1 MELLH
6 RGLRPRLDL
15 LLLEHPIVILEG
27 ARAVG
32 KTTLVRQILE
42 QETLRGR
49 YVSLDD
55 ELEIARSD
63 PARWLASLPFGS
75 VVDEAQLVPE
85 LLLAAKKLVDQEP
98 APGRFLFTGSSRLRT
113 DSLGGSDALA
123 GRSVRAQLHPLTIGE
138 KTGRAVSIMSDL
150 VAGSVE
156 GWQPTLGSD
165 ELLRHVEEG
174 GMPGALGLS
183 ETGRIERFGSYAD
196 SSLGA
201 AMTGGTHHNI
211 TLRLIRH
218 IFAQSPTPENSTE
231 LARQLQVSR
240 DTILSHVNMLEESF
254 LIWRQRGFS
263 AGQAGE
269 IKRAQL
275 VAFDSGI
282 ASAMAGPRRD
292 TALGGQL
299 ETFVANELYA
309 QASWEPADTR
319 PSVQHWRFKNRS
331 EVDLILKFPSGDL
344 VAIEVKASQSPTPS
358 HAKWLTSFR
367 QRHQRSDRR
376 VLTYVFYLG
385 EWCVPYLD
393 HWFVPIGAL
402 AGTGAG

>member
-1 MELLH
+1 VELLQ
-6 RGLRPRLDL
+6 RGLRSRLEQ
-15 LLLEHPIVILEG
+15 LLLEHPIVIVEG

-42 QETLRGR
+42 QKTLRGR

-55 ELEIARSD
+55 EVEIVRSD

-75 VVDEAQLVPE
+75 IVDEAQLVPE
-85 LLLAAKKLVDQEP
+85 LLLAAKKLVDKDP
-98 APGRFLFTGSSRLRT
+98 APGRFLFTGSTRLRT

-138 KTGRAVSIMSDL
+138 KAGRPVSVVSDL
-150 VAGSVE
+150 VDGSVD
-156 GWQPTLGSD
+156 GWQPTLNSD
-165 ELLRHVEEG
+165 ELLRHVQAG

-196 SSLGA
+196 RSLSA
-201 AMTGGTHHNI
+201 ALTGGTRHNI

-231 LARQLQVSR
+231 LARQLDVSR

-269 IKRAQL
+269 MKRAQL

-282 ASAMAGPRRD
+282 VSAMAGPRRD
-292 TALGGQL
+292 DALGGQL

-309 QASWEPADTR
+309 QASWEPVDTR
-319 PSVQHWRFKNRS
+319 PSIQHWRFKNRS
-331 EVDLILKFPSGDL
+331 EVDLVLQFPSGDL
-344 VAIEVKASQSPTPS
+344 VAIEVKASRSPTPS

-367 QRHQRSDRR
+367 QRHEHADRR

-385 EWCVPYLD
+385 ERCVPYLD
-393 HWFVPIGAL
+393 HWFVPIGVL
-402 AGTGAG
+402 AGTGTG